1 MRIEDDVA
9 KLEVLTNGFSD
20 KELRNRL
27 LLLIAAVLIK
37 GFKLENEI
45 TD

>member
-1 MRIEDDVA
+1 MRIKDVVA

-20 KELRNRL
+20 EELRNRL